1 MSLHVGCLTT
11 CLRDSH
17 QILTSTILTETKNK
31 KIDAKTYRLRQEENY
46 NLITEP
52 SYDSKLYEPHDHVF
66 MQPFFFGKLT
76 YVNVFMQPIT
86 KIT

>member
-11 CLRDSH
+11 CLRGSH

-66 MQPFFFGKLT
+66 MQPFFL
-76 YVNVFMQPIT
+76 VS
-86 KIT
+86 